1 MLVLDEATANL
12 DVNHALA
19 LLDLVSGLVQAEG
32 RTVIAVFQDLNLA
45 SAYSQEMVLVKSG
58 RVVAAGPTA
67 DVLTPQNL
75 ETVFDVRS
83 RVSVDDFTGHLQ
95 VRYKR
100 A

>member
-1 MLVLDEATANL
+1 MLDEATANL

-19 LLDLVSGLVQAEG
+19 LLDLVSGLVQAQG

-45 SAYSQEMVLVKSG
+45 SAYSQQMVMVKSG

-67 DVLTPQNL
+67 DVLTSENL
-75 ETVFDVRS
+75 ETVFDIRS
-83 RVSVDDFTGHLQ
+83 RVSIDDFTGHLQ